1 MHAYDH
7 GVAMHIIKAIVKT
20 VKKLEI
26 DLGLPN
32 NTLMHK
38 LTARL
43 HNLSSSLDS
52 KHTTLMGFTNQSI
65 VSVFETLTTPDKKGK
80 KQSPIVDAGDVQK
93 LMLVL
98 PYVLDGLADE
108 FIVQHKARLGPAN
121 HVVDPFP
128 DTIMAINEWLHWC
141 NTNIYVYLHTYTCR
155 YMYIRTDTCIYIF
168 QVRICTYMYIYC
180 TYMFVYVCISM
191 YFVFTRHSR
200 PHFTTIERT

>member
-20 VKKLEI
+20 VQKLEI
-26 DLGLPN
+26 DLGLPK

-52 KHTTLMGFTNQSI
+52 KHTTLMGFTHQSI

-108 FIVQHKARLGPAN
+108 FVVQHKARLGPAN

-141 NTNIYVYLHTYTCR
+141 DTNLYVHLHAYTCI
-155 YMYIRTDTCIYIF
+155 YMHICTNTCIYIHS
-168 QVRICTYMYIYC
+168 TYMYVYAYILYI
-180 TYMFVYVCISM
+180 YVCICA
-191 YFVFTRHSR
+191 YINVF
-200 PHFTTIERT
+200 